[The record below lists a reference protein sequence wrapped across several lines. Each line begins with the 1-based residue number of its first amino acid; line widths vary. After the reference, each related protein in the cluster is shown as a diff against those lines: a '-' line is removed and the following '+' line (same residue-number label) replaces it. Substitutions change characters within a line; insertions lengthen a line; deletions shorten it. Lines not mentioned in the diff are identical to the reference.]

1 MKITV
6 EEKNKC
12 LIATGSYKGKRMKVV
27 ARFQPEVEPE
37 DEPEVES
44 EVEDGKEITKAK
56 YKIRYEKARMEWHRG
71 ISRKLWH
78 IVSWA
83 CIVIADED
91 RIIEGL
97 KEKIRKMENEL

>member
-6 EEKNKC
+6 DEKNKC
-12 LIATGSYKGKRMKVV
+12 VIATGSYKGKRVKAV
-27 ARFQPEVEPE
+27 ARCHPE
-37 DEPEVES
+37 DEFDVEI
-44 EVEDGKEITKAK
+44 GKEIAKAK

-91 RIIEGL
+91 RIVKGL